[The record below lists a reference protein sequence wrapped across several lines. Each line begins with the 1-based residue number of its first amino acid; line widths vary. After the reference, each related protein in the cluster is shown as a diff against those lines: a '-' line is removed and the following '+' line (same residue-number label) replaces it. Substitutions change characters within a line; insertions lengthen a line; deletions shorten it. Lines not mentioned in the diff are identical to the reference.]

1 MNQQHNSEKIAFID
15 ARDIRGDKFVYKRFN
30 ENTSPELAKLAQQ
43 IHAQSYVGEGFINEG
58 AVTQNG
64 VVSEDID
71 KARGSSVDYYL
82 GYQQSIDG
90 ETIPRSTIRKVNIPH
105 GSSIESLP
113 VFKLCRDMLYDNERE
128 WLSSLPHAPR
138 DVKEISAFGH
148 VPEVSAR
155 AGLELLRHVLQDSN
169 GSGEIWFF
177 SMVKEKYETLVNLF
191 GSEAVRKIGEPV
203 ELDDKRVG
211 NVYLVPTIVDT
222 NIFYQQ
228 VLGSARMAQDVT
240 QQKRFFKSL
249 SYFTEGMTRFEMGED
264 VFDATEAYRLN
275 PGRSIML
282 DVPVEEM
289 IASRSYKPASDWT
302 QPEGF
307 DLSSWADRL
316 EIKRRF
322 QERSI
327 TKTID
332 PEITEELFEL
342 RHPELKNDVKAR
354 EEFVDEYKAR
364 GVRTGRWFH
373 FPWSQSLVHYLDQDS
388 HQELRTFRNRNMIT
402 ADEQRELLDKHLVVT
417 GLSVGSSVAEQ
428 IAYSGIGGEYTYA
441 DFDYLSLANTNRIKA
456 PMSQV
461 GMKKLVIM
469 GQKISELD
477 PYVRQTH
484 LEQGIT
490 VKSLEQLAT
499 SKPDLIFDEVDDLSA
514 KALLRRFAAEYKI
527 PLVMAT
533 DVGNISIVDVERHDL
548 GEVEPF
554 NRRLSRKQ
562 IDAMLSGELSESE
575 RMAIVTKLAGLMNA
589 SMRLIES
596 TMDQSLGG
604 IPQLG
609 TTASAG
615 GVLAAVTAKEILLGG
630 NVTSGRHVLNLRKV
644 LKFGS
649 QTSLRESAVIVR
661 QFISQKR

>member
-1 MNQQHNSEKIAFID
+1 MNQLHNPENISFID
-15 ARDIRGDKFVYKRFN
+15 ARDKRGDKFVYQRFD
-30 ENTSPELAKLAQQ
+30 ENGSPELAELAQQ
-43 IHAQSYVGEGFINEG
+43 IHAKSYVGEGFINEG
-58 AVTQNG
+58 AITKDG
-64 VVSEDID
+64 VVTEDID

-82 GYQQSIDG
+82 GYQQSKDG
-90 ETIPRSTIRKVNIPH
+90 ETIPRSTIRKVNIPY
-105 GSSIESLP
+105 GGSIESLP

-128 WLSSLPHAPR
+128 WLLSLPHASR
-138 DVKEISAFGH
+138 NVKEISAFGH
-148 VPEVSAR
+148 VPEVSAF

-191 GSEAVRKIGEPV
+191 GTEAVRKIGDQI
-203 ELDDKRVG
+203 ELDDNRVD

-222 NIFYQQ
+222 DVFYQQ
-228 VLGSARMAQDVT
+228 VLGTARLAQDAT
-240 QQKRFFKSL
+240 QQKKYFKNL
-249 SYFTEGMTRFEMGED
+249 LYFTEGMTRFEMGED

-275 PGRSIML
+275 PEKSITL
-282 DVPVEEM
+282 DVPVQEM
-289 IASRSYKPASDWT
+289 IASRSYKPGSNWT
-302 QPEGF
+302 QPDGF
-307 DLSSWADRL
+307 DLSSWADRSEL
-316 EIKRRF
+316 KRRF
-322 QERSI
+322 QEGSI

-332 PEITEELFEL
+332 PEIAEELFEL
-342 RHPELKNDVKAR
+342 QHPELKNDVKAR
-354 EEFVDEYKAR
+354 EEFVGEYKAK

-388 HQELRTFRNRNMIT
+388 HLKLRTYRNRNMDT
-402 ADEQRELLDKHLVVT
+402 PDEQRELSEKHLLLA
-417 GLSVGSSVAEQ
+417 GLSVGSSIGEQ
-428 IAYSGIGGEYTYA
+428 IAYGGIGGKYTYA
-441 DFDYLSLANTNRIKA
+441 DFDELSLANTNRIKA

-461 GMKKLVIM
+461 GMKKLAII
-469 GQKISELD
+469 GQKMSELD
-477 PYVRQTH
+477 PYIPQTH
-484 LEQGIT
+484 LKQGIT
-490 VKSLEQLAT
+490 TKSLEELVD
-499 SKPDLIFDEVDDLSA
+499 SKPNLIFDEVDDMVA
-514 KALLRRFAAEYKI
+514 KALLRQFAAEYKI

-533 DVGNISIVDVERHDL
+533 DVGNTSIVDVERHDL

-575 RMAIVTKLAGLMNA
+575 RMTIVTKLAGLSNA

-615 GVLAAVTAKEILLGG
+615 GVLAALTAKEILLGG
-630 NVTSGRHVLNLRKV
+630 NVPSGRHVLNLRKV
-644 LKFGS
+644 LKFGY

-661 QFISQKR
+661 RFTSQKR